1 METILIIEDNLVDA
15 KETKKV
21 LEEHFDKR
29 YQIEVLGCPDITKAD
44 NAELQNFYNSPE
56 IFNKLCEKVEAC
68 KNDNPVVGIVID
80 IFLTEE
86 EEKSLT
92 SGRNLIANTSCKILN
107 EFGNAE
113 DNGIFKADNNGKK
126 INFVIVSRFPRY
138 VYYAKDL
145 SENEKWAR
153 YYIGKRDF
161 YDVNNNSGEMQ
172 NIKKILS
179 GEGNVDIYGGIGNGS
194 N

>member
-1 METILIIEDNLVDA
+1 METILIIENELEDA
-15 KETKKV
+15 EDTKTALKKYFDENDYRIETFGYTD
-21 LEEHFDKR
+21 EN
-29 YQIEVLGCPDITKAD
+29 QCKAD
-44 NAELQNFYNSPE
+44 LQNFYNDKDIISE
-56 IFNKLCEKVEAC
+56 LHDKIKAC
-68 KNDNPVVGIVID
+68 KNDSPVVGVVID
-80 IFLTEE
+80 IFLTKD

-92 SGRNLIANTSCKILN
+92 SGRNYIANTSCKILN

-113 DNGIFKADNNGKK
+113 DNGTFKADNEK

-161 YDVNNNSGEMQ
+161 CDIANNSKEMQ
-172 NIKKILS
+172 NIKKILC
-179 GEGNVDIYGGIGNGS
+179 GEGKVDIYGGIGNGS